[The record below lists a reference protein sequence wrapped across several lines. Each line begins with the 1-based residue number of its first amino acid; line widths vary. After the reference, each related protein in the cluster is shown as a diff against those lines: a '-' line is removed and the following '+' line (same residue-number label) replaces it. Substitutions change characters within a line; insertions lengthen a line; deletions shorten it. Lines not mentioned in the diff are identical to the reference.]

1 MAWANPKTNWGQS
14 GQTVPGV
21 DDFNRIEG
29 NINYIEK
36 ESRTP
41 NQADTPAASGV
52 LGKIL
57 DFFATQI
64 KKITGKTNWY
74 DAPDTTLAAAK
85 THMDA
90 ANPHSGSASDSD
102 LSNHTGNTSNPHSVT
117 KSQVGLGNVP
127 NYTAEQTRTASS
139 YKLRAEV
146 KSSAPSSPANGDI
159 WYDSTEHKFKG
170 RANGAWV

>member
-1 MAWANPKTNWGQS
+1 MAWIPPITNWGPP
-14 GQTVPGV
+14 GQTSPGV
-21 DDFNRIEG
+21 DDLNRIEG

-41 NQADTPAASGV
+41 NQTETPAASGV

-64 KKITGKTNWY
+64 KKITGRTNWY

-85 THMDA
+85 THMD
-90 ANPHSGSASDSD
+90 
-102 LSNHTGNTSNPHSVT
+102 NTSNPHSVT

-127 NYTAEQTRTASS
+127 NYTAEQFRTASS